1 MSTRD
6 NKRYMPGDGTG
17 AFSSEKVLSVTKG
30 FTDRLRFG
38 RSLTEAQDLEKAG
51 QGISVK
57 KRRE

>member
-1 MSTRD
+1 MSTGD
-6 NKRYMPGDGTG
+6 NKRYMPGTG

-30 FTDRLRFG
+30 FPGRLRFG
-38 RSLTEAQDLEKAG
+38 RSPNEAQDLEKAE